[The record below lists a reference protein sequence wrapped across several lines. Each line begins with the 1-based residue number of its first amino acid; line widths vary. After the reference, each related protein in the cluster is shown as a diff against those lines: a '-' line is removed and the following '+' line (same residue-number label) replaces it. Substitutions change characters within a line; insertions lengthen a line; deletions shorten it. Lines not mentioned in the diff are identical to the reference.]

1 MQKLNISKRSNT
13 ITNTTKKGLLLTICN
28 ILPPNVVQ
36 YHTQYWTYNKYCNT
50 VCNTKKYCNTYC
62 NNCNTTILTSMH
74 LTHITRDATLA
85 QHMLCSCVNLS
96 VILYVTS
103 RCSINTA
110 KHASRKQ
117 HRIIVQGQQGLHF
130 LLPRVLRNSNGITPN
145 KCAKHTS
152 DWKNLWLSAIMS
164 PIIHSKSVRNS
175 LPLRK

>member
-50 VCNTKKYCNTYC
+50 ACNTKKYCNTYC
-62 NNCNTTILTSMH
+62 NNCNTTIPTSMH
-74 LTHITRDATLA
+74 LTHITRNAMLA
-85 QHMLCSCVNLS
+85 QYMLCPCGNL
-96 VILYVTS
+96 
-103 RCSINTA
+103 
-110 KHASRKQ
+110 
-117 HRIIVQGQQGLHF
+117 GLHF
-130 LLPRVLRNSNGITPN
+130 LLPKVLRNSNGITPN

-152 DWKNLWLSAIMS
+152 DWKNLWLSAIIS

-175 LPLRK
+175 LPLRQ